1 MSFIVKELYV
11 EYQKAP
17 IGLDEEH
24 PRFSWMF
31 SSDEK
36 NMRQRA
42 CRIVVKKG
50 MPAAKKKV
58 VWDSGRLETG
68 ESRGIEYAGEKLEA
82 CTEYSVSVQVWDA
95 GENSACADTR
105 FETGL
110 FAFPQMKRK
119 GTVPGKGRSGSRPPV
134 SMSAY
139 RPEGCLSWRPG
150 CVWNPGR
157 REPAWYSVPMI
168 SGCSIRT

>member
-58 VWDSGRLETG
+58 VWDS
-68 ESRGIEYAGEKLEA
+68 
-82 CTEYSVSVQVWDA
+82 
-95 GENSACADTR
+95 
-105 FETGL
+105 
-110 FAFPQMKRK
+110 
-119 GTVPGKGRSGSRPPV
+119 
-134 SMSAY
+134 
-139 RPEGCLSWRPG
+139 
-150 CVWNPGR
+150 
-157 REPAWYSVPMI
+157 
-168 SGCSIRT
+168 